1 MIIALGKL
9 LVGITLV
16 IVGVDLMISKSVM
29 NNIATG
35 GIIFVVGAAI
45 FLWGL
50 RRLNRSS

>member
-9 LVGITLV
+9 LVGAIL
-16 IVGVDLMISKSVM
+16 IIAGVDLIISKSVM

-35 GIIFVVGAAI
+35 GTIFVIGVAI

-50 RRLNRSS
+50 RRLNRSM